1 MHNIVHVTLYV
12 ALFFK
17 QIWSQGSPLS
27 EDAASVE
34 IHGTP
39 PFSSSLPLQRTNGL
53 LFLSSTSVPTS
64 WSSLHTRV
72 MATSTAALIPS
83 KTFSYLSDSSSIV
96 TGSHH
101 DPVPLKTVPNQ
112 SDSFLS
118 IPSESKTASPT
129 YPSPD
134 TAAAIPTTQTH
145 QYPAPSLLAISLLAP
160 SYSNYHPSATSNS
173 ASVLQ
178 TNTDAS
184 TSENISTSPSRSAIA
199 VLAVFAILTAF
210 IVAIFLFQKYRS
222 RKQPSDEDYWAIYG
236 NSRSKDKEKHLPYSI
251 NYPIPAN
258 DDHYSHALEDTSI
271 IEKGEP
277 PLFESHQVSKA
288 TPYRDI
294 DNQTYPRPFMTTLGG
309 RMDTDGYV
317 FVTELPSACKI
328 AGRNT
333 SAVSRN

>member
-1 MHNIVHVTLYV
+1 MHNNIVHVTLYV

-53 LFLSSTSVPTS
+53 LFLSSASVPTS

-184 TSENISTSPSRSAIA
+184 TSENISTSPSRNTGLENSPLTKITGRSMATPE
-199 VLAVFAILTAF
+199 VRTKKNTYHTPSVILSPLMMITTRMPLR
-210 IVAIFLFQKYRS
+210 IRRSLKRENRLSLSLIKFQK
-222 RKQPSDEDYWAIYG
+222 Q
-236 NSRSKDKEKHLPYSI
+236 LPT
-251 NYPIPAN
+251 
-258 DDHYSHALEDTSI
+258 ETSTI
-271 IEKGEP
+271 RHIQGH
-277 PLFESHQVSKA
+277 S
-288 TPYRDI
+288 
-294 DNQTYPRPFMTTLGG
+294 
-309 RMDTDGYV
+309 
-317 FVTELPSACKI
+317 
-328 AGRNT
+328 
-333 SAVSRN
+333 